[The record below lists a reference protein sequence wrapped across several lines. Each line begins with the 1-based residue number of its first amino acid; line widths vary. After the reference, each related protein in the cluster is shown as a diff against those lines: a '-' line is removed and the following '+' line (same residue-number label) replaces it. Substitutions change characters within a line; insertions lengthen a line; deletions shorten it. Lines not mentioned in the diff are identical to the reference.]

1 MALTLGDS
9 TTYVQALID
18 AGADAQTNLFYLQF
32 ISNTEKGFIS
42 SDLSTM
48 YTVRATQL
56 TLPTFTH
63 SSKENNFFT
72 TSMTVPVAEI
82 TGDKQFSITF
92 RIDSNYR
99 LYQELLRQQAVT
111 SIPNLAYA
119 ATELSEEYDAIMSN
133 GADSN
138 YGFKVRIYGLNHGV
152 SNAKYETPLEGSGG
166 FKPGPGGNSSVGGYQ
181 LLYEFRYCWIEKLSP
196 LKFDFNTADKQTIQC
211 DINFMDFSDPQNLL
225 LTDAQLGVVKSSNS

>member
-82 TGDKQFSITF
+82 TGDNQFIT
-92 RIDSNYR
+92 D
-99 LYQELLRQQAVT
+99 
-111 SIPNLAYA
+111 IPVLA
-119 ATELSEEYDAIMSN
+119 AI
-133 GADSN
+133 
-138 YGFKVRIYGLNHGV
+138 V
-152 SNAKYETPLEGSGG
+152 SAE
-166 FKPGPGGNSSVGGYQ
+166 V
-181 LLYEFRYCWIEKLSP
+181 
-196 LKFDFNTADKQTIQC
+196 
-211 DINFMDFSDPQNLL
+211 
-225 LTDAQLGVVKSSNS
+225 